1 MPLNWQSWPGT
12 KKTTSTTA
20 SIDESDDEVDDD
32 DDDESGGDE
41 GVDDSDEDEDTSEEK
56 EKYLWRETKRTRLKI
71 TLRVS
76 PRHMRSFEVLN
87 LRRFLHKLF
96 CITFSK
102 RG

>member
-1 MPLNWQSWPGT
+1 LNWEPWQRHE
-12 KKTTSTTA
+12 KATSTTT
-20 SIDESDDEVDDD
+20 SIDKSDDDG
-32 DDDESGGDE
+32 ESGGDE
-41 GVDDSDEDEDTSEEK
+41 GVDDSDEDEDTSEDE
-56 EKYLWRETKRTRLKI
+56 EKYLWRETKRTRLKM

-96 CITFSK
+96 CITYSK